1 MNQLQPFADD
11 IWCVRAPLS
20 FFSVHVGTQMT
31 IVRLNGGSL
40 LLHSPIPI
48 DAALKREI
56 DALGPVRH
64 IVCPNLFHH
73 LYGGDAKALWPDA
86 LLHGPAALHAKRRDL
101 RFDGLFS
108 EQLHPDWQADLAA
121 ITIEGSALGE
131 TVLGKDRGDP
141 GRDLVAPEAAQ
152 RQREVLCRGRHQDLR
167 LRIREDE
174 SDEPAELPALT
185 GGVEPVHDD
194 APRARLDETVQ
205 EPREGRLARAV
216 RSDHRD
222 PRCGQLDAHVT
233 EDRRALAVHGH
244 AREGDRGDR
253 GVRPHASP
261 RRPSPA
267 VRRTPAGRRGAERA

>member
-20 FFSVHVGTQMT
+20 FFGVHVGTQMT
-31 IVRLNGGSL
+31 VVRLSDGGL

-73 LYGGDAKALWPDA
+73 LYGGDAKSLWPDA

-108 EQLHPDWQADLAA
+108 EQLHPDWQADLTA

-131 TVLGKDRGDP
+131 TVLFHPRS
-141 GRDLVAPEAAQ
+141 RTLITVDLVENFQSSDHAPTRWYLKLGGVH
-152 RQREVLCRGRHQDLR
+152 RQIGWHRLLRFVYRDRAKARACVERILALPIDKVTVAHGDNIPADGRNR
-167 LRIREDE
+167 LR
-174 SDEPAELPALT
+174 
-185 GGVEPVHDD
+185 
-194 APRARLDETVQ
+194 
-205 EPREGRLARAV
+205 EGLRWL
-216 RSDHRD
+216 
-222 PRCGQLDAHVT
+222 L
-233 EDRRALAVHGH
+233 
-244 AREGDRGDR
+244 
-253 GVRPHASP
+253 
-261 RRPSPA
+261 
-267 VRRTPAGRRGAERA
+267 